1 MGQLSYWLGLLD
13 VESLADAT
21 PDGGGRENK
30 EGSQL
35 RMRPLR
41 VLIADDHRLMLEA
54 IRLVLE
60 EAEDID
66 IVGEATSGSQ
76 VLPLIGRSSPELVLL
91 DIRMPEMD
99 GLTCLDRIRK
109 VHPDLTVVMLSA
121 YDDPETIASALA
133 RGAKSFIG
141 KMVDPRDLPSALRL
155 VAQGAVYRPVNGN
168 EMTGPRPAEE
178 AGLTPGEQRVLEA
191 LARGLSNKE
200 IAQELWLTQ
209 QTVKFHL
216 TNIYRRL
223 GVANRTEAVRHAY
236 KHRLVA
242 HPFFEPAA

>member
-1 MGQLSYWLGLLD
+1 
-13 VESLADAT
+13 
-21 PDGGGRENK
+21 
-30 EGSQL
+30 
-35 RMRPLR
+35 MRPLK
-41 VLIADDHRLMLEA
+41 VLIADDHRLILEA
-54 IRLVLE
+54 MRLVLDQ
-60 EAEDID
+60 AEDIEVVAETT
-66 IVGEATSGSQ
+66 IGSQ
-76 VLPLIGRSSPELVLL
+76 VLPLVARTNPDLVVL

-109 VHPDLTVVMLSA
+109 QHPDVAVVMLSG

-133 RGAKSFIG
+133 RGAASFIG
-141 KMVDPRDLPSALRL
+141 KMIDPRDLPSALRL
-155 VAQGAVYRPVNGN
+155 VAQGAVYQTAG
-168 EMTGPRPAEE
+168 GPGVQTDGEAQK
-178 AGLTPGEQRVLEA
+178 AGLTPSEQRVLEA

-200 IAQELWLTQ
+200 IAEELWLTQ

-223 GVANRTEAVRHAY
+223 GVTNRTEAVRHAY

>member
-1 MGQLSYWLGLLD
+1 
-13 VESLADAT
+13 
-21 PDGGGRENK
+21 
-30 EGSQL
+30 
-35 RMRPLR
+35 
-41 VLIADDHRLMLEA
+41 MLEA

-76 VLPLIGRSSPELVLL
+76 VLPLIARTSPELVLL

-109 VHPDLTVVMLSA
+109 LHPDLAVVMLSA

-155 VAQGAVYRPVNGN
+155 VAQGAVYQPMNGN
-168 EMTGPRPAEE
+168 EMTGPRPADE
-178 AGLTPGEQRVLEA
+178 AGLTPSEQRVLEA

>member
-1 MGQLSYWLGLLD
+1 LATFGEDVHNRQKLGEMRLL
-13 VESLADAT
+13 
-21 PDGGGRENK
+21 K
-30 EGSQL
+30 
-35 RMRPLR
+35 
-41 VLIADDHRLMLEA
+41 VLIADDHRLIIEA
-54 IRLVLE
+54 TRLVLE
-60 EAEDID
+60 QDEDIE
-66 IVGEATSGSQ
+66 IVGEATTGSQ
-76 VLPLIGRSSPELVLL
+76 VLPLVARTNPDLVLL
-91 DIRMPEMD
+91 DVRMPEMD
-99 GLTCLDRIRK
+99 GLTCLDRLQK
-109 VHPDLTVVMLSA
+109 QHPNVAVVMLSA

-155 VAQGAVYRPVNGN
+155 IVQGAVYSPVIGT
-168 EMTGPRPAEE
+168 EAKDDGEAEK
-178 AGLTPGEQRVLEA
+178 AGLTPSEQRVLES
-191 LARGLSNKE
+191 LAQGLSNKE

-223 GVANRTEAVRHAY
+223 GVTNRTEAVRYAY

>member
-1 MGQLSYWLGLLD
+1 MRLL
-13 VESLADAT
+13 
-21 PDGGGRENK
+21 K
-30 EGSQL
+30 
-35 RMRPLR
+35 
-41 VLIADDHRLMLEA
+41 VLLADDHRLILEA
-54 IRLVLE
+54 TRLVLE
-60 EAEDID
+60 EVEDIE

-76 VLPLIGRSSPELVLL
+76 VLPLIARTNPDLVLL

-109 VHPDLTVVMLSA
+109 AHPDVMVVMLSGC
-121 YDDPETIASALA
+121 DDPETISAALA
-133 RGAKSFIG
+133 RGARSFID
-141 KMVDPRDLPSALRL
+141 KLIDPRDLPSALRL
-155 VAQGAVYRPVNGN
+155 VAQGAVYNAVDSGSTSASR
-168 EMTGPRPAEE
+168 EAEAE
-178 AGLTPGEQRVLEA
+178 SAGLTPSEQRVLEA

-200 IAQELWLTQ
+200 IAKELWLTP

-236 KHRLVA
+236 QHRLVK